1 MLDACI
7 LKQCVFSLFYTVST
21 TWYLGAGVKII
32 PVGNYLQSVY
42 MTTTGLTGP
51 EGLSMACY
59 TLGVDVKKAL
69 NNTLWARVSKI
80 VYFEGQTTG
89 RELRNATC
97 VSERSER

>member
-21 TWYLGAGVKII
+21 TWCLGAGVKII

-59 TLGVDVKKAL
+59 TMGVDVKIAL
-69 NNTLWARVSKI
+69 NNTLWARVSKTAS
-80 VYFEGQTTG
+80 VQVQHTR
-89 RELRNATC
+89 REF
-97 VSERSER
+97 ERSEIVGGSFN